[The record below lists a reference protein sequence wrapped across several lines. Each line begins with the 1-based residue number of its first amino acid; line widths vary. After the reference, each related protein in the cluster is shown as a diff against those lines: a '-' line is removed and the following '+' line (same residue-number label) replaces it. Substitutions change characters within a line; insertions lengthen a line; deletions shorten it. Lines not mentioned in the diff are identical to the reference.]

1 MTDLTPMLASIGSG
15 LPTGGSWVFEPKYDG
30 IRILAFAAGDRVRL
44 VSRNG
49 LDKTEQFP
57 EVAEAVLALSKRAK
71 RQFILDGE
79 IVVMRG
85 DTPARFQELQSRMHV
100 TNRTAIES
108 RRLDTPAALIVFD
121 VLLDGKASLVTEPW
135 RVRRKHLAALL
146 QPPGRSNALRLSD
159 VDEDGNSMLANARRK
174 GWEGIIAKRADSP
187 YEPGRRSRAWIKLK
201 IEKRQEFVG
210 IIRKESHRLN
220 RVLSDVLDFT
230 RPRKPRLE
238 TVSIATLIDDQA
250 TT

>member
-15 LPTGGSWVFEPKYDG
+15 LPTSGSWVFEPKYDG
-30 IRILAFAAGDRVRL
+30 IRILAFAAGNRVRL
-44 VSRNG
+44 VSRNA

-159 VDEDGNSMLANARRK
+159 VDEDGEAMLAQARRK
-174 GWEGIIAKRADSP
+174 GWEGVIAKRADSL
-187 YEPGRRSRAWIKLK
+187 YEPGRRSRSWLKLK
-201 IEKRQEFVG
+201 IEKRQEFVVG
-210 IIRKESHRLN
+210 GWSY
-220 RVLSDVLDFT
+220 SGGT
-230 RPRKPRLE
+230 P
-238 TVSIATLIDDQA
+238 
-250 TT
+250 